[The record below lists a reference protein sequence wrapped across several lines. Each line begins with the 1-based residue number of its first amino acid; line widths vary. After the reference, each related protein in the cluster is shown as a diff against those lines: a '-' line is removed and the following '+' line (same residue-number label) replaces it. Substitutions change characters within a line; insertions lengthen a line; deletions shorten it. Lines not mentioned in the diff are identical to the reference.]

1 MIHDANFRQDLMRL
15 HTLHEVGR
23 MLTLRV
29 KAEKAAGRDIPAAPN
44 VGKLSMSEI
53 MRKSRDLGL
62 RVAGA
67 NGMLHPYTSEQRAAN
82 EAAGV
87 PALTPAI
94 TELALFAQGPP
105 IYGGTDQVQRN
116 ILGERVLGLPKE
128 PNNDRT
134 LSWADQ
140 PKNG

>member
-1 MIHDANFRQDLMRL
+1 M
-15 HTLHEVGR
+15 
-23 MLTLRV
+23 
-29 KAEKAAGRDIPAAPN
+29 
-44 VGKLSMSEI
+44 
-53 MRKSRDLGL
+53 
-62 RVAGA
+62 RVAGMNA
-67 NGMLHPYTSEQRAAN
+67 TLHAYTADARARN

-87 PALTPAI
+87 PATMPFV

-134 LSWADQ
+134 MSWAEL

>member
-1 MIHDANFRQDLMRL
+1 
-15 HTLHEVGR
+15 

-29 KAEKAAGRDIPAAPN
+29 KAEKAAGRDILAAPN
-44 VGKLSMSEI
+44 IGKLSMSEI
-53 MRKSRDLGL
+53 MRRSRDLGL

-67 NGMLHPYTSEQRAAN
+67 NGMLHPYTSEQRKHN
-82 EAAGV
+82 EEAGV
-87 PALTPAI
+87 PGMTPAI

-128 PNNDRT
+128 PGPAKDT
-134 LSWADQ
+134 
-140 PKNG
+140 P